1 MYLLCEEVKRYL
13 DEIAVTGLP
22 TEVIGI
28 TGGERF
34 MDLELMA
41 MVELYLER
49 GFRVLVLSNA
59 MRPMM
64 KGAES
69 LLVLGSRYCDRLT
82 IRMSIDHYTE
92 ALHETERGKRSWQR
106 AVEGLRWLYS
116 RGFNVHVAGDPQPP
130 WRHQP
135 HRVYWPPPFDLA
147 SASAS
152 SSMGGSGSGR
162 PWR

>member
-1 MYLLCEEVKRYL
+1 MYLSCEEVKRYL

-22 TEVIGI
+22 AEVIGF
-28 TGGERF
+28 TGGGRF
-34 MDLELMA
+34 MNPELMA
-41 MVELYLER
+41 MVELYLGR

-59 MRPMM
+59 MHPMM

-69 LLVLGSRYCDRLT
+69 LLALGSPHCARLT
-82 IRMSIDHYTE
+82 IRMSLDHYTE

-106 AVEGLRWLYS
+106 AVEGLQWLYS
-116 RGFNVHVAGDPQPP
+116 RGVNVHVAGDPQPP
-130 WRHQP
+130 WWHQP

-147 SASAS
+147 SAS